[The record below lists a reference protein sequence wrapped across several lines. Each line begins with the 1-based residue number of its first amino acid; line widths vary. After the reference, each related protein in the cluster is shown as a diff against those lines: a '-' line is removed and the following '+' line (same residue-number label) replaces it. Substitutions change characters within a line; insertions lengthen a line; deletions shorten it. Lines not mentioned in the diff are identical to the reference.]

1 MSIKLFVSDIDGTL
15 LLPGKNPSQKNLD
28 AIKKMQDAGIIFTI
42 ATGRMHPAAVPIAQF
57 AGITA
62 PIISYNGAMIKTL
75 SGEILYSDYL
85 SPELVLE
92 LINFFEEKKVH
103 LQTYSEDVL
112 RFASRNKFTEGY
124 ESSQRVLGEPVG
136 WDGLKKFTSKVCK
149 VLGIFESVE
158 ENEKVSAEL
167 KERFGDKI
175 EVTKSTPI
183 FAEIMNKGI
192 SKAAA
197 IKILAENFR
206 IDISEVAAIGD
217 SDNDLPMLMAAGT
230 GIAMGN
236 ATDEVKKSCKVIT
249 TNCEDDGFAN
259 AVEKFIFS

>member
-42 ATGRMHPAAVPIAQF
+42 ATGRMHPAAEPIAKF
-57 AGITA
+57 AGIT
-62 PIISYNGAMIKTL
+62 MIKTL

-259 AVEKFIFS
+259 AVEKFIFR